1 LKAKILSNDPNIT
14 FPFGHGELLQSNG
27 KTTLRHGCLG
37 GCLSEPDLMGG
48 IVAWQ
53 KHNLSTLLQLTV
65 FGLLVSVLKEFLFHN
80 QPHYSKF

>member
-1 LKAKILSNDPNIT
+1 MVNFCKVMGRQHFVMAA
-14 FPFGHGELLQSNG
+14 
-27 KTTLRHGCLG
+27 LG

-53 KHNLSTLLQLTV
+53 KHNLATLLQLTV
-65 FGLLVSVLKEFLFHN
+65 FGLLVSVLKEFLSHN